1 MAAKIQHTQHQILW
15 SDRKRHLGLPLSFTK
30 YTLRDD
36 KLLIEKGF
44 LNLKRD
50 EVKLYRILDFEVLR
64 PLGQRI
70 FGVGTI
76 LIHSSDKSMDN
87 FKIHKIRHAVDVQE
101 LISEWVEKDRKER
114 NITGR
119 EHLQDGSDLDS
130 DGFHDDL
137 NDM

>member
-1 MAAKIQHTQHQILW
+1 MAKKILNEEHQILW
-15 SDRKRHLGLPLSFTK
+15 SDRKRHLGLPISLTK

-36 KLLIEKGF
+36 KLLIETGL

-64 PLGQRI
+64 PIGQRI

-76 LIHSSDKSMDN
+76 EVHSSDKSMKD
-87 FKIHKIRHAVDVQE
+87 FKIQKIKQVVEVEE
-101 LISEWVEKDRKER
+101 LISSWVEKDRKSR

-119 EHLQDGSDLDS
+119 EHLLDGSDMDA
-130 DGFHDDL
+130 DGIHDDT
-137 NDM
+137 NDL